1 MKKIAHKVIL
11 PLLFLIS
18 QNIHAQTAQLQL
30 IHNCADPSLQLIDVY
45 INDSLVADD
54 IIFRSATTFT
64 TYSVSTTLNIGIA
77 PNSSTSVNDT
87 LKNFEVQLQPN
98 DTAIAIINGVLD
110 TTQFAVNPD
119 GIATDLNILVQT
131 NIRGA
136 AINANQVDFI
146 IVQNAT
152 DLAKSDFVIR
162 DVKNLANDILYNG
175 STNYDSTA
183 AISFTLDIKPFAND
197 SIIKSYQIDFSGM
210 DGSAGVLLASG
221 FQDPTANLNGPPLSF
236 FAVFSNGTVI
246 EYFPVSIA
254 KLQAINNSADPALDS
269 IDIYALGNLV
279 VDNFHFRSATAL
291 FDVPGDIPLE
301 IAVAPGNSTSVN
313 DTIRSFTLTFQN
325 GKNYVAIA
333 SGVLDTA
340 AFATNPEGA
349 DNSFKMILQDGV
361 RWKAQN
367 TNDFDFR
374 FLNGVTDA
382 PSVDLKFSGGNI
394 ITDNAPYASLM
405 PYNVFTTS
413 GTYNIDITD
422 SSGINNYNSYQIV
435 TDTIAG
441 QSAVIFFSGFI
452 NPANNQ
458 NGSPYSLFVAFP
470 QGNVIELNTV
480 TNVSELIARNE
491 LQLFPNPAID
501 FITISIDG
509 ANNGTNKLKIF
520 NMTGNLVS
528 TNIFSGNKAQV
539 DLRKI
544 DSGIYLVEVICEGK
558 VYRNKLV
565 IQ

>member
-1 MKKIAHKVIL
+1 MKKIALKAIIPIL
-11 PLLFLIS
+11 YFTT
-18 QNIHAQTAQLQL
+18 QNLHAQTAQLQL
-30 IHNCADPSLQLIDVY
+30 INNSADPSMQLIDVY
-45 INDSLVADD
+45 VNDSLVADD
-54 IIFRSATTFT
+54 IIFRGATTFMAYT
-64 TYSVSTTLNIGIA
+64 VSSNLNIGIA

-87 LKNFEVQLQPN
+87 LKNFEVLLQPN

-110 TTQFAVNPD
+110 TAQFAVNPD
-119 GIATDLNILVQT
+119 GIATALNILVHT
-131 NIRGA
+131 NIRSA

-152 DLAKSDFVIR
+152 DLVKSDFAIR
-162 DVKNLANDILYNG
+162 DVKNLANDIIYSG
-175 STNYDSTA
+175 STNYDTTA

-197 SIIKSYQIDFSGM
+197 SIIKSFQIDFSGM
-210 DGSAGVLLASG
+210 DGSAAVLLASG
-221 FQDPTANLNGPPLSF
+221 FQDPAANQNGPPLGF
-236 FAVFSNGTVI
+236 FAVFSNGAVI

-333 SGVLDTA
+333 SGVIDTA
-340 AFATNPEGA
+340 AFAPNPEGA
-349 DNSFKMILQDGV
+349 DNSFKMVLQDAL

-367 TNDFDFR
+367 TTDFDFR
-374 FLNGVTDA
+374 FINGVTDA
-382 PSVDLKFSGGNI
+382 PSVDLKFSGGNV
-394 ITDNAPYASLM
+394 ITDNAPYSTLM
-405 PYNVFTTS
+405 PYNIFTAS
-413 GTYNIDITD
+413 GIYNIDITD
-422 SSGINNYNSYQIV
+422 SSNSNNYNSYQIV

-458 NGSPYSLFVAFP
+458 NGSAYSLFAAFP
-470 QGNVIELNTV
+470 QGKVIELNTV
-480 TNVSELIARNE
+480 TKVSELISGNQ
-491 LQLFPNPAID
+491 LQLFPNPAHN
-501 FITISIDG
+501 FAAISING
-509 ANNGTNKLKIF
+509 ANNGINKFEIF
-520 NMTGNLVS
+520 NVTGNLIS
-528 TNIFSGNKAQV
+528 ENTFSGNKTQV

-544 DSGIYLVEVICEGK
+544 ESGIYLVEVMCEGK